1 MRSSIAT
8 LVLVVPVLLGGACAT
23 APNGAGGAAQGQPAL
38 DPERVTVLGFYG
50 GRCAGEPSIDGI
62 DGVTGVE
69 LAVGQTFVAE
79 LQFAAGTGYAWTA
92 TGFDTSVAEI
102 TDQRERPIRGSTAV
116 GATQMANINFTA
128 RKPGR
133 TRVRFELRRSW
144 ETSAAPAEIRH
155 TTIYVKQPK
164 QSDQPA

>member
-8 LVLVVPVLLGGACAT
+8 LVLVVPVLFGGACAS
-23 APNGAGGAAQGQPAL
+23 APDAGGGTAAGTMAL

-50 GRCAGEPSIDGI
+50 GRCAGEPSIDGV

-69 LAVGQTFVAE
+69 LEVGQTFVAE

-92 TGFDTSVAEI
+92 TGFDTSIAEI
-102 TDQRERPIRGSTAV
+102 PDQRERPIRGSAAV
-116 GATQMANINFTA
+116 GATQLATINLTA
-128 RKPGR
+128 KTPGR

-144 ETSAAPAEIRH
+144 EASAAPAEIRH

-164 QSDQPA
+164 RSDQPA